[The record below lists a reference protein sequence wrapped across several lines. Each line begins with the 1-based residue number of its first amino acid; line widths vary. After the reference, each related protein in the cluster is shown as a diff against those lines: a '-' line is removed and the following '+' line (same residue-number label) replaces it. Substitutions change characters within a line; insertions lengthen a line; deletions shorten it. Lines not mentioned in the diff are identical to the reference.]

1 LFGLLSFDCE
11 VALVYDE
18 HLFEW
23 DGFYYL
29 EASIEY
35 RIEELGLTDSS
46 GQRRKILMVF
56 IFNVK
61 FSIDNGNWQTLFL
74 FLVLATYLGFAFSIL
89 DKIKCYFAIENFQND
104 LPNNFILFLTQ
115 TFFLNTYIP
124 SLYKV
129 TYLSH

>member
-35 RIEELGLTDSS
+35 RMEELGLTDSS
-46 GQRRKILMVF
+46 GQRRKILMV
-56 IFNVK
+56 
-61 FSIDNGNWQTLFL
+61 S
-74 FLVLATYLGFAFSIL
+74 S
-89 DKIKCYFAIENFQND
+89 
-104 LPNNFILFLTQ
+104 
-115 TFFLNTYIP
+115 
-124 SLYKV
+124 SM
-129 TYLSH
+129 